1 MACFALSF
9 ILSILLL
16 NIVFGFT
23 SHSEASVKRIIH
35 SSRSQRSVWKG
46 LKANKK
52 NSFEEAR
59 EQEYARKMQVA
70 DPSKPI
76 EGYLNPDLS
85 KMDEGKVSRVA
96 AYILIALLPCL
107 LLVPFYMSRSFQPPD
122 L

>member
-1 MACFALSF
+1 MTCCALCF

-16 NIVFGFT
+16 NKVFGYT
-23 SHSEASVKRIIH
+23 LHSAVSVKRIIH
-35 SSRSQRSVWKG
+35 FSQSQRSVWTG

-76 EGYLNPDLS
+76 EGYLNPDLN